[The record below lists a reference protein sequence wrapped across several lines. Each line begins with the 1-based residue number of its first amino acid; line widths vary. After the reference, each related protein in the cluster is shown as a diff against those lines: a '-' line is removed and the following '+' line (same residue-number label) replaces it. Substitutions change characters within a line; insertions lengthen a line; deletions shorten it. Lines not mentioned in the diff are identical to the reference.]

1 MLAPLWKIIKANSG
15 DGRSSESLYLSEA
28 QTEASAD
35 LPAVSTVKAQ
45 LSLPCLLEATNI
57 ISPASTLLTLKSFSV
72 CWSSSGID
80 ISQTPGLPASS
91 APLLRN
97 GANRHIH
104 SVLGGKKHQILDSQ
118 SSPIRGGCVILKQFN
133 FPPEVSG
140 RSLSWSRLGL
150 S

>member
-1 MLAPLWKIIKANSG
+1 MLAPLWKIIKPISS
-15 DGRSSESLYLSEA
+15 DGRSSESLHMSES
-28 QTEASAD
+28 QEGSAD
-35 LPAVSTVKAQ
+35 LPAISTVKAQ

-97 GANRHIH
+97 TANRHIH
-104 SVLGGKKHQILDSQ
+104 SVLEERSISDDPKFQILDFQ
-118 SSPIRGGCVILKQFN
+118 SSPIRRGCVILKQFN
-133 FPPEVSG
+133 FPL
-140 RSLSWSRLGL
+140 R
-150 S
+150 